1 MANLIPEQEIA
12 VGSLL
17 HAMDLAEIL
26 LEEDYVVMISR
37 EEDLYIVNFIW
48 SEGGADRND
57 VVFKSREELD
67 CEERAEG

>member
-37 EEDLYIVNFIW
+37 EEDLYIVNYIW
-48 SEGGADRND
+48 SEGGADRSD
-57 VVFKSREELD
+57 VVFVSREECN
-67 CEERAEG
+67 CEERTEG